1 MILGNRRYWVIKVKN
16 INNDKLEE
24 LGELWIRQLWL
35 QAYAETKDNFQKFRL
50 NSNET
55 ALLNKRNYE
64 FNELSPCEEEL
75 TLNMDFSGNTR
86 ELWNSIEINEKL
98 LNNKYSSPII
108 GKAIAKLK
116 IKFPNLINVKSGN
129 AGKIYT
135 LPIKK
140 SDGSERKNK

>member
-24 LGELWIRQLWL
+24 LGELWIKQLWL
-35 QAYAETKDNFQKFRL
+35 QAYNETKYNFQKFRL
-50 NSNET
+50 NSEET

-75 TLNMDFSGNTR
+75 TLNMDFSGNTS
-86 ELWNSIEINEKL
+86 EVWNSVEINEFI

-108 GKAIAKLK
+108 GKTIAKLK
-116 IKFPNLINVKSGN
+116 IKFPNLIDIKQTNK
-129 AGKIYT
+129 GKAYT

-140 SDGSERKNK
+140 VMEVKVKK